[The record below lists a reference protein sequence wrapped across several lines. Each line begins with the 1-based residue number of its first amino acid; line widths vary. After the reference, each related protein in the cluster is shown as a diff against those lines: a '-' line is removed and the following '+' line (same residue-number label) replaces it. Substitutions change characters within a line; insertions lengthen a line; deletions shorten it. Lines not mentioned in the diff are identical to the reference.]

1 MFAAQQPDP
10 LRFDGEITVHT
21 ASVGPGKSPAES
33 KFLETVAREAATLA
47 EPGTTAPA
55 SPEQSP
61 GLGAHPSQS
70 EVPAAPQFDLV
81 EYYEEIT
88 ERITKLG
95 LDKFFPA
102 GSEFLQEV
110 ARKAG
115 ILAEPGTTA
124 LAGPEKFPG
133 LEESSEQSE
142 VLHPMGLAGGPSNSG
157 DLSRAPKVCYRLRIA
172 GVLCS
177 DMGILFAV

>member
-1 MFAAQQPDP
+1 M
-10 LRFDGEITVHT
+10 HT

-33 KFLETVAREAATLA
+33 KFPETVAREAATLA

-70 EVPAAPQFDLV
+70 EVPAVQQFDPV
-81 EYYEEIT
+81 EFYKEIT
-88 ERITKLG
+88 EHITKLG
-95 LDKFFPA
+95 LDKFLPA

-115 ILAEPGTTA
+115 ILAESRTTA
-124 LAGPEKFPG
+124 LTGPEQFPG
-133 LEESSEQSE
+133 LGARSSRSE
-142 VLHPMGLAGGPSNSG
+142 ALHPMGLAGGSRNSE
-157 DLSRAPKVCYRLRIA
+157 DLSRAPKVCYHPRIA

-177 DMGILFAV
+177 DMVVLFAV